1 MRREN
6 LEELFPNASSRET
19 ILIEMPDNAIVTV
32 YKLQPKSKSKKEIVL
47 IIPGFVASL
56 KQWST
61 IIDGIVRRGYL
72 VYIFETREKNS
83 STSKANDPRFNTE
96 GLIADL
102 TDVLMEL
109 KIPKPFAMAG
119 NSLGSTI
126 ILKHIIDQKVK
137 DLLPDKIALLQ
148 AVYVSTPLGRFIK
161 LAKKPIQFR
170 PIIIFVRMFAPIL
183 MRKQRKE
190 SPHFPHFYKR
200 SVNRIRTA
208 NIEKLRVGLLSSVTL
223 NILDDL
229 PKVEVPAL
237 ILGTND
243 DTIHP
248 IQQAKTITERVKNG
262 QYIDMIDDET
272 LHSDKAAEVITNFL
286 EKGK

>member
-32 YKLQPKSKSKKEIVL
+32 YKLQPKSKSKKETVL

-83 STSKANDPRFNTE
+83 STSKANNPRFNTE

-170 PIIIFVRMFAPIL
+170 LIIIFVRMFAPIL

-190 SPHFPHFYKR
+190 NPHFYKR

-237 ILGTND
+237 ILGTNN

>member
-19 ILIEMPDNAIVTV
+19 ILIEMPDHAIVTV
-32 YKLQPKSKSKKEIVL
+32 YKLQPKGKSKKETIL
-47 IIPGFVASL
+47 IIPGFVACL
-56 KQWST
+56 KQWGT

-72 VYIFETREKNS
+72 VYIFETQEKNS
-83 STSKANDPRFNTE
+83 STSKANDPRFNSE

-102 TDVLMEL
+102 TDVLIEL

-126 ILKHIIDQKVK
+126 ILKHIIDQKGK
-137 DLLPDKIALLQ
+137 ELLPDKIALLQ
-148 AVYVSTPLGRFIK
+148 AVYVSTPLGRFIN

-170 PIIIFVRMFAPIL
+170 LIIILIRMFAPIL

-190 SPHFPHFYKR
+190 SPRFYKR
-200 SVNRIRTA
+200 FVNRIRAA

-229 PKVEVPAL
+229 PRVEVPAV
-237 ILGTND
+237 ILGITD

-262 QYIDMIDDET
+262 QFIDMIDDET
-272 LHSDKAAEVITNFL
+272 LHSDKAAEVIPIF
-286 EKGK
+286 